1 MHNEPISLRRT
12 VERRIP
18 GYIRIIQGLL
28 YASVLIF
35 TVLGSMFGFIFLP
48 LALGTLFGSWDFM
61 GEARVL
67 YEYRLE
73 GYDLTVMRI
82 SGMRSRRREVAFV
95 NLDLHNL
102 IAAADEGA
110 EMLEEAEKRSL
121 SGPKRRV
128 TYDVSAHDPAR
139 GCALL
144 YAMGTGA
151 EAGRIVRVCFQ
162 PAPDLTSA
170 LRRLCPGK
178 VMIRDENL

>member
-48 LALGTLFGSWDFM
+48 LALGTLFGSWYFM

-95 NLDLHNL
+95 NLHNL

>member
-48 LALGTLFGSWDFM
+48 LALGTLFGSWYFM

-95 NLDLHNL
+95 HLDLHTL
-102 IAAADEGA
+102 SAAADEGA

-151 EAGRIVRVCFQ
+151 EAGHIVRVCFQ

>member
-48 LALGTLFGSWDFM
+48 LALGTLFGSWYFM

-121 SGPKRRV
+121 SRAEAARDLRRIRARPRARLCAALRHGNGRR
-128 TYDVSAHDPAR
+128 SRAHRARVLPAR
-139 GCALL
+139 PGPDF
-144 YAMGTGA
+144 GA
-151 EAGRIVRVCFQ
+151 Q
-162 PAPDLTSA
+162 APV
-170 LRRLCPGK
+170 PGK
-178 VMIRDENL
+178 GDDPR

>member
-48 LALGTLFGSWDFM
+48 LALGTLFGSWYFM

-121 SGPKRRV
+121 SGLKRRV

>member
-48 LALGTLFGSWDFM
+48 LALGTLFGSWYFM

-73 GYDLTVMRI
+73 GYYLTVMRI

>member
-48 LALGTLFGSWDFM
+48 LALGTLFGSWYFM

-151 EAGRIVRVCFQ
+151 EAGHIVRVCFQ

>member
-1 MHNEPISLRRT
+1 
-12 VERRIP
+12 
-18 GYIRIIQGLL
+18 
-28 YASVLIF
+28 
-35 TVLGSMFGFIFLP
+35 
-48 LALGTLFGSWDFM
+48 
-61 GEARVL
+61 
-67 YEYRLE
+67 
-73 GYDLTVMRI
+73 MRI

>member
-18 GYIRIIQGLL
+18 GYIHIIQGLL

-48 LALGTLFGSWDFM
+48 LALGTLFGSWYFM

-162 PAPDLTSA
+162 PAPDLTSV

>member
-1 MHNEPISLRRT
+1 MPSETVHLRRS

-18 GYIRIIQGLL
+18 GYIRIIQALL
-28 YASVLIF
+28 YAAVFLF
-35 TVLGSMFGFIFLP
+35 TVLGSLYGFVFLP
-48 LALGTLFGSWDFM
+48 LALGTLFGSWYFM
-61 GEARVL
+61 GEARVV
-67 YEYRLE
+67 YEYRLDGHE
-73 GYDLTVMRI
+73 LTVMRI

-121 SGPKRRV
+121 SGPERRV